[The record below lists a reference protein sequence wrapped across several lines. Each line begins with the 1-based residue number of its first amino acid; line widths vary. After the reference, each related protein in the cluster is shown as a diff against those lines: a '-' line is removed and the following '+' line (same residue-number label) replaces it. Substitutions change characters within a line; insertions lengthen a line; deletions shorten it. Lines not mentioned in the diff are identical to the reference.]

1 VPCGTG
7 FTKVSIDFTGHCA
20 YPIEDAQRRIAFMR
34 RVHPEWFG
42 GVLHLTDALDLGP
55 FGHDIALEFGIDAK
69 CKFGLYVLNKDWLDS
84 AGEAVEF
91 VYQVFGTDHLVVT
104 YGMDTIRPPLRP
116 YPAMPVD

>member
-1 VPCGTG
+1 VVRRRPASDGCAG
-7 FTKVSIDFTGHCA
+7 FS
-20 YPIEDAQRRIAFMR
+20 
-34 RVHPEWFG
+34 
-42 GVLHLTDALDLGP
+42 

-69 CKFGLYVLNKDWLDS
+69 CKFELYVLNKDWLDS

-116 YPAMPVD
+116 HPAMPVD